1 MHVDPVCTIYMKKL
15 PLSLLFVLAF
25 SITTIA
31 QQPVPSTA
39 DNLPANFSGDDPAIL
54 LPQLL
59 GLRKRLRKN
68 ELEVTAVYEARAIE
82 EKKRPIIGN
91 RTVAD
96 TFNLVAHTVRTEYDA
111 GTQMMSFTLPV
122 QTNYA
127 AENSRTA
134 SLDTETTTN
143 LARVALYQVS
153 LGGDGDPHV
162 FFDSAKGLT
171 GSRYMQKF
179 TATAKVDAET
189 AERLK
194 TGTKALLIVR
204 FEKPYATQEYLT
216 GIQFLTRIESV
227 RFFDQQT
234 GRVLATVRFVE
245 AAPKTAQDL
254 TPPPSEPDYSTYKRN
269 PAFKPPVIL
278 AKPDAR
284 YTEEARRNQV
294 KGEVVL
300 RVLLAE
306 TGDITR
312 ISVVRGL
319 PFGLTERAIAVARQ
333 IRFEPAE
340 LDGKKVAYPVI
351 IVYRFDLF

>member
-1 MHVDPVCTIYMKKL
+1 MKIF

-25 SITTIA
+25 SMTTYA
-31 QQPVPSTA
+31 QQPSTA
-39 DNLPANFSGDDPAIL
+39 DDLPANFSGDDPAIL

-59 GLRKRLRKN
+59 GLKKRLRKN
-68 ELEVTAVYEARAIE
+68 EFEATAVYEARAIE

-91 RTVAD
+91 RTIAD
-96 TFNLVAHTVRTEYDA
+96 TFNLVAHTVKGEYDP

-134 SLDTETTTN
+134 SLDMDTTTN
-143 LARVALYQVS
+143 LSRVALYQVS
-153 LGGDGDPHV
+153 LGGDNDPHV
-162 FFDSAKGLT
+162 FFDSAKGLS
-171 GSRYMQKF
+171 GSRYSQKF
-179 TATAKVDAET
+179 TATAKLDAEN

-216 GIQFLTRIESV
+216 GIQFMTRLESV
-227 RFFDQQT
+227 QFFDQQT
-234 GRVLATVRFVE
+234 GRVLATVPFVE
-245 AAPKTAQDL
+245 SAPQTTQDI
-254 TPPPSEPDYSTYKRN
+254 TPPTPEPDYSTYRRN
-269 PAFKPPVIL
+269 PSFKPPVIL
-278 AKPDAR
+278 AKPNPR

-294 KGEVVL
+294 KGVVVL
-300 RVLLAE
+300 RILLAE

-319 PFGLTERAIAVARQ
+319 PFGLTERAIASARQ

-340 LDGKKVAYPVI
+340 LDGKKVAYPVEV
-351 IVYRFDLF
+351 VYRFDVF